1 MGYAIPAAM
10 TARLVWPDRPAVAF
24 VGDGGLAMYL
34 GELGTIRR
42 LMLDLTVVVL
52 VDGSLEL
59 IRRSQLR
66 QGVAVEGTLFPTPD
80 FPAIARA
87 FGGHG
92 YDAHDVDQLD
102 RALQSVTTSPGLH
115 LIAAHI
121 DGGDYRL

>member
-1 MGYAIPAAM
+1 
-10 TARLVWPDRPAVAF
+10 

-34 GELGTIRR
+34 GELGTIQR
-42 LMLDLTVVVL
+42 LGLDLTIVVF

-66 QGVAVEGTLFPTPD
+66 QGVAVEGTLFAAPD

-87 FGGHG
+87 FGATA
-92 YDAHDVDQLD
+92 YDVHDAGELD
-102 RALQSVTTSPGLH
+102 AALENATTSSGLH

-121 DGGDYRL
+121 DGSDYRL